1 MKTSYTVDWKCFM
14 LARLLLLSLTAIASA
29 QTPFRFVAIGDTGSA
44 SPAQGRV
51 AEQMWQWHAKNP
63 FDVVVMLGD
72 NIYGNTELTHG
83 GDPKLF
89 PKKFDAY
96 YKRFQEA
103 GVVFH
108 ASVGNHDMQTNH
120 AQGEIDDKARFGM
133 LGPDGYYKFSTPDS
147 LRVNGK
153 PLADFFALN
162 SELRGEKFEAQAGWL
177 AEELGSS
184 KAVWKF
190 VFLHHPL
197 YTVRGQH
204 APALV
209 LRAAIEKSLHDNHVQ
224 FVLGGHNHFYARMKP
239 VDGMMQLISGGGGR
253 HLAFPFSDHCASI
266 SKRTYEFLGIEVYPD
281 KVRFIAID
289 QNGNTFDDFTAN
301 EKYLS
306 ESTPG
311 CPIR

>member
-1 MKTSYTVDWKCFM
+1 M
-14 LARLLLLSLTAIASA
+14 LARFLFVSLAAVASA
-29 QTPFRFVAIGDTGSA
+29 QAPFRFLAIGDTGSA

-51 AEQMWQWHAKNP
+51 AEQMWQWRQKNP
-63 FDVVVMLGD
+63 FDVVLMLGD

-96 YKRFQEA
+96 YKRFQDA

-147 LRVNGK
+147 FKVNGK
-153 PLADFFALN
+153 PLVEFFALN
-162 SELRGEKFEAQAGWL
+162 SELHGEKFNAQVNWL
-177 AEELGSS
+177 REELSAS
-184 KAVWKF
+184 TAVWKI

-197 YTVRGQH
+197 YTVAGQH
-204 APALV
+204 SPALE
-209 LRAAIEKSLHDNHVQ
+209 LRNAIGKSLHDYHVQ
-224 FVLGGHNHFYARMKP
+224 FVLGGHNHFYSRMKP
-239 VDGMMQLISGGGGR
+239 VDGMMQMISGGGGR
-253 HLAFPFSDHCASI
+253 HLAFPRNDKCAVMSLR
-266 SKRTYEFLGIEVYPD
+266 KYQFLGVEVYPD
-281 KVRFIAID
+281 KVRFISID
-289 QNGNTFDDFTAN
+289 EHGQTLDDFTAD

-306 ESTPG
+306 VSAPG

>member
-1 MKTSYTVDWKCFM
+1 M
-14 LARLLLLSLTAIASA
+14 LARFLFLSLASFAVA

-44 SPAQGRV
+44 SAGQGRV
-51 AEQMWQWHAKNP
+51 AEQMWRWRQTNP
-63 FDVVVMLGD
+63 FDLVVMLGD
-72 NIYGNTELTHG
+72 NIYGTTELTHG

-96 YKRFQEA
+96 YKRFQDA

-108 ASVGNHDMQTNH
+108 ASVGNHDMQTDH
-120 AQGEIDDKARFGM
+120 AQGEIDDKARFGI

-147 LRVNGK
+147 FNVKGK
-153 PLADFFALN
+153 PLAEFFALN
-162 SELRGEKFEAQAGWL
+162 SELQGEKFDAQVKWL
-177 AEELGSS
+177 AEELPAST
-184 KAVWKF
+184 AVWKF

-204 APALV
+204 APAEV
-209 LRAAIEKSLHDNHVQ
+209 LRHAIEKSLHDNHVQ
-224 FVLGGHNHFYARMKP
+224 FVLGGHNHFYTRMKP

-253 HLAFPFSDHCASI
+253 HLAFPRTDQCAELSA
-266 SKRTYEFLGIEVYPD
+266 RTYEFLGVEVFPD
-281 KVRFIAID
+281 KVRFIAVD
-289 QNGNTFDDFTAN
+289 QYGKMFDNFTAD

-306 ESTPG
+306 VSAPG

>member
-1 MKTSYTVDWKCFM
+1 M
-14 LARLLLLSLTAIASA
+14 LARFLLFSLTAVASA
-29 QTPFRFVAIGDTGSA
+29 QAPFRFLAIGDTGSA

-51 AEQMWQWHAKNP
+51 AEQMWQWRQKNP
-63 FDVVVMLGD
+63 FDVVLMLGD

-96 YKRFQEA
+96 YKRFQDA

-147 LRVNGK
+147 FKTGGK
-153 PLADFFALN
+153 PLVEFFALN
-162 SELRGEKFEAQAGWL
+162 SELHGEKFDAQVNWL
-177 AEELGSS
+177 REELSAS
-184 KAVWKF
+184 TAVWKI

-197 YTVRGQH
+197 YTVAGQH
-204 APALV
+204 SPALE
-209 LRAAIEKSLHDNHVQ
+209 LRNAIGKSLHDYHVQ
-224 FVLGGHNHFYARMKP
+224 FVLGGHNHFYSRMKP
-239 VDGMMQLISGGGGR
+239 VDGMMQMISGGGGR
-253 HLAFPFSDHCASI
+253 HLAFPRNDKCAVMSLR
-266 SKRTYEFLGIEVYPD
+266 KYQFLGVEVYPD
-281 KVRFIAID
+281 KVRFISID
-289 QNGNTFDDFTAN
+289 EHGQTLDDFTAD

-306 ESTPG
+306 VSAPG

>member
-1 MKTSYTVDWKCFM
+1 MPV
-14 LARLLLLSLTAIASA
+14 RLLFLSLASLAAA

-44 SPAQGRV
+44 SPGQGRV
-51 AEQMWQWHAKNP
+51 AEQMWQWRQTNP
-63 FDVVVMLGD
+63 FDVVLMLGD

-96 YKRFQEA
+96 YKRFQDA

-120 AQGEIDDKARFGM
+120 AQGEIDDKARFGIM
-133 LGPDGYYKFSTPDS
+133 GPDGYYKFSTPDS
-147 LRVNGK
+147 FNVNGK
-153 PLADFFALN
+153 PLAEFFALN
-162 SELRGEKFEAQAGWL
+162 SELHGEKFDAQVKWL
-177 AEELGSS
+177 AEELPASN
-184 KAVWKF
+184 AVWKF

-204 APALV
+204 APAEE
-209 LRAAIEKSLHDNHVQ
+209 LRHAIEKSLHDNHVQ
-224 FVLGGHNHFYARMKP
+224 FVLGGHNHFYTRMKP
-239 VDGMMQLISGGGGR
+239 VDGMMQMISGGGGR
-253 HLAFPFSDHCASI
+253 HLAFPRTDHCAELSA
-266 SKRTYEFLGIEVYPD
+266 RTYEFLGVEVFRD
-281 KVRFIAID
+281 KVRLVAID
-289 QNGNTFDDFTAN
+289 QYGKMFDNFTAD

-306 ESTPG
+306 VSAPG

>member
-1 MKTSYTVDWKCFM
+1 M
-14 LARLLLLSLTAIASA
+14 LFRFLFLSLAFSAAA

-51 AEQMWQWHAKNP
+51 AEQMWQWREKNP
-63 FDVVVMLGD
+63 FNIVLMLGD
-72 NIYGNTELTHG
+72 NIYGTTELTHG

-89 PKKFDAY
+89 PKKFDTY
-96 YKRFQEA
+96 YKRFQDA
-103 GVVFH
+103 GVAFH

-133 LGPDGYYKFSTPDS
+133 LGPDGYYRISTPDPYN
-147 LRVNGK
+147 VGGK

-162 SELRGEKFEAQAGWL
+162 SELHAEKFEAQVKWL
-177 AEELGSS
+177 REELAKSH
-184 KAVWKF
+184 AVWKF

-209 LRAAIEKSLHDNHVQ
+209 LRQAIDKSLKDNHVQ
-224 FVLGGHNHFYARMKP
+224 FILAGHNHFYSRMKP
-239 VDGMMQLISGGGGR
+239 VDGMMQMISGGGGR
-253 HLAFPFSDHCASI
+253 HLAFPRNDKCAVMSV
-266 SKRTYEFLGIEVYPD
+266 RTYEFLGVEVYAD
-281 KVRFIAID
+281 RVRFVATD
-289 QNGNTFDDFTAN
+289 QYGKTVDDFTAD

-306 ESTPG
+306 VSAPG

>member
-1 MKTSYTVDWKCFM
+1 M
-14 LARLLLLSLTAIASA
+14 LARLLFLSLASFAAA

-44 SPAQGRV
+44 SAGQGRV
-51 AEQMWQWHAKNP
+51 AEQMWRWRQTNP
-63 FDVVVMLGD
+63 FDLVVMLGD
-72 NIYGNTELTHG
+72 NIYGTTELTHG

-96 YKRFQEA
+96 YKRFQDA

-120 AQGEIDDKARFGM
+120 AQGEIDDKARFGIM
-133 LGPDGYYKFSTPDS
+133 GSDGYYKFSTPDS
-147 LRVNGK
+147 FNVKGK
-153 PLADFFALN
+153 PLAEFFAVN
-162 SELRGEKFEAQAGWL
+162 SELHGEKFDAQVKWL
-177 AEELGSS
+177 AEVLPASN
-184 KAVWKF
+184 AVWKF

-204 APALV
+204 APAEV
-209 LRAAIEKSLHDNHVQ
+209 LRHAIEKSLHDSHVQ
-224 FVLGGHNHFYARMKP
+224 FVLGGHNHFYTRMKP
-239 VDGMMQLISGGGGR
+239 VDGMMQMISGGGGR
-253 HLAFPFSDHCASI
+253 HLAFPLTDRCAELSA
-266 SKRTYEFLGIEVYPD
+266 RTYEFLGIEVFPD

-289 QNGNTFDDFTAN
+289 QYGKMFDNFTAD

-306 ESTPG
+306 VSAPG

>member
-1 MKTSYTVDWKCFM
+1 MPV
-14 LARLLLLSLTAIASA
+14 RLLLLSLASFALA
-29 QTPFRFVAIGDTGSA
+29 QTPFRLVAIGDTGSA

-51 AEQMWQWHAKNP
+51 AEQMWQWRQTNP
-63 FDVVVMLGD
+63 FNLVVMLGD
-72 NIYGNTELTHG
+72 NIYGTTELTHG

-120 AQGEIDDKARFGM
+120 AQGEIDDKARFGI
-133 LGPDGYYKFSTPDS
+133 LGPDGYYKFSTSDS
-147 LRVNGK
+147 FDVNGK
-153 PLADFFALN
+153 PLAEFFALN
-162 SELRGEKFEAQAGWL
+162 SELRGEKFDAQVKWL
-177 AEELGSS
+177 AEELS
-184 KAVWKF
+184 KSNAVWKF

-197 YTVRGQH
+197 YTVHGQH

-209 LRAAIEKSLHDNHVQ
+209 LRRAIEKSLHDNHVQ
-224 FVLGGHNHFYARMKP
+224 FVLAGHNHFYTRMKP
-239 VDGMMQLISGGGGR
+239 VEGLMQMISGGGGR
-253 HLAFPFSDHCASI
+253 HLAFPRTDHCAELSA
-266 SKRTYEFLGIEVYPD
+266 RTYEFLGIEVFPD
-281 KVRFIAID
+281 KVRFVAVD
-289 QNGNTFDDFTAN
+289 QYGKMFDNFTAD

-306 ESTPG
+306 ISAPG

>member
-1 MKTSYTVDWKCFM
+1 M
-14 LARLLLLSLTAIASA
+14 LVPFLLFSLTAFAAA

-51 AEQMWQWHAKNP
+51 ADEMWKWRQTNP
-63 FDVVVMLGD
+63 FNLVVMLGD
-72 NIYGNTELTHG
+72 NIYGTTELTHG

-96 YKRFQEA
+96 YKRFQDA

-108 ASVGNHDMQTNH
+108 ASVGNHDMQTDH
-120 AQGEIDDKARFGM
+120 AQAEIDDQARFGM

-147 LRVNGK
+147 YNVNGRH
-153 PLADFFALN
+153 LADFFALN
-162 SELRGEKFEAQAGWL
+162 SELRGDKFDAQVKWL
-177 AEELGSS
+177 AEELPKSN
-184 KAVWKF
+184 AVWKF
-190 VFLHHPL
+190 MFLHHPL

-204 APALV
+204 APAV
-209 LRAAIEKSLHDNHVQ
+209 HLRNAIEKSLRDNHVQ
-224 FVLGGHNHFYARMKP
+224 FILAGHNHFYTRMKP
-239 VDGMMQLISGGGGR
+239 VDGMMQMISGGGGR
-253 HLAFPFSDHCASI
+253 HLAFPRTDHCAELSA
-266 SKRTYEFLGIEVYPD
+266 RTYEFLGVEVFPD

-289 QNGNTFDDFTAN
+289 QYGKMFDNFTAD

-306 ESTPG
+306 VSAPA

>member
-1 MKTSYTVDWKCFM
+1 M
-14 LARLLLLSLTAIASA
+14 LARLLLLSLATVASA
-29 QTPFRFVAIGDTGSA
+29 QAPFRFLAIGDTGSA

-51 AEQMWQWHAKNP
+51 AEQMWQWRQKNP
-63 FDVVVMLGD
+63 FDVVLMLGD

-96 YKRFQEA
+96 YKRFQDA

-147 LRVNGK
+147 FKVNGK
-153 PLADFFALN
+153 PLVEFFALN
-162 SELRGEKFEAQAGWL
+162 SELHGEKFNAQVSWL
-177 AEELGSS
+177 REELSAS
-184 KAVWKF
+184 NAVWKI

-197 YTVRGQH
+197 YTVAGQH
-204 APALV
+204 SPALE
-209 LRAAIEKSLHDNHVQ
+209 LRNAIGKSLHDYHVQ
-224 FVLGGHNHFYARMKP
+224 FVLGGHNHFYSRMKP

-253 HLAFPFSDHCASI
+253 HLAFPRNDKCAVMSLR
-266 SKRTYEFLGIEVYPD
+266 KYQFLGVEVYPD
-281 KVRFIAID
+281 KVRFISID
-289 QNGNTFDDFTAN
+289 EHGQTLDDFTAD

-306 ESTPG
+306 VSAPG

>member
-1 MKTSYTVDWKCFM
+1 M
-14 LARLLLLSLTAIASA
+14 LVRLFLLFAAVSAA

-51 AEQMWQWHAKNP
+51 ADQMWQWREKNP
-63 FDVVVMLGD
+63 FNLVLMLGD
-72 NIYGNTELTHG
+72 NIYGTTELTHG

-89 PKKFDAY
+89 PKKFDKY
-96 YKRFQEA
+96 YKRFQDA

-120 AQGEIDDKARFGM
+120 AQGEIDDQARFGI
-133 LGPDGYYKFSTPDS
+133 LGPDGYYKISTPDS
-147 LRVNGK
+147 FNVKGK
-153 PLADFFALN
+153 HLADFFAIN
-162 SELRGEKFEAQAGWL
+162 SELKGEKFDAQVKWL
-177 AEELGSS
+177 ADELPKSN
-184 KAVWKF
+184 AVWKF

-197 YTVRGQH
+197 YTVHGQH

-224 FVLGGHNHFYARMKP
+224 FVLGGHNHFYSRMKP

-253 HLAFPFSDHCASI
+253 HLAFPFNDKCAALSM
-266 SKRTYEFLGIEVYPD
+266 RTWQFLGVEVYPD
-281 KVRFIAID
+281 RVRFISID
-289 QNGNTFDDFTAN
+289 HLGKTIDDFTAD

-306 ESTPG
+306 VSAPG